1 MIVDVEALRQHL
13 LDLAGTAMPIGFEAA
28 VLDLVDIE
36 SMDGVELCGHAETLG
51 VDLTRFALS
60 D

>member
-36 SMDGVELCGHAETLG
+36 SMDGVELCGPAETLG
-51 VDLTRFALS
+51 VDLTWFALS